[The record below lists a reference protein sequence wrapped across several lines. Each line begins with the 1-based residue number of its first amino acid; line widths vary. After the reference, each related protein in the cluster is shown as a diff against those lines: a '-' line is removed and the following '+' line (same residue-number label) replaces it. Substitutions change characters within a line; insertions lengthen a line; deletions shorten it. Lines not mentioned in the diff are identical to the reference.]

1 MGDIYLMAL
10 CKLYVNAPR
19 KVRKLVETYT
29 SAEEAWQCAE
39 EPDKAKAM
47 EAAKAE
53 IRFIEKHHIEV
64 YDYREDA
71 YPQRLKECPDAPV
84 ILYGKGNLRL
94 NGGHFLAVVGTR
106 TCSERGRENTRRLV
120 MDLAEKVE
128 DLTVVSGLAYG
139 VDVAA
144 HKAALEVGIPTIVVP
159 AHGLDRIYPA
169 LHRQVAVAALEHG
182 GLLTEYMSGTEP
194 EKLNFVARNR
204 IIAGLSDAVVVTES
218 KQRGGSLITARLANG
233 YGRDVFAVPGRI
245 DDENA
250 RGCNALIREQRA
262 ALIESADDLVQAMN
276 WPTRPDQKEDRQTS
290 LDFTGIGD
298 DEHKLLTLMQNC
310 PDGVQINTLVQE
322 SGIGYATA
330 AGLLMG
336 LELEGKVV
344 SLPGGRY
351 MAGRV

>member
-1 MGDIYLMAL
+1 MSDIYLMAL

-19 KVRKLVETYT
+19 KVRKLMEAYT
-29 SAEEAWQCAE
+29 SAEEAWQRVE
-39 EPDKAKAM
+39 EQDKINAL

-53 IRFIEKHHIEV
+53 IGFIEKHHIEV
-64 YDYREDA
+64 YDYRGDA

-106 TCSERGRENTRRLV
+106 TCSERGKENTRRLV

-128 DLTVVSGLAYG
+128 NLTVVSGLAYG

-144 HKAALEVGIPTIVVP
+144 HKAALEAGISTIVVP

-233 YGRDVFAVPGRI
+233 YGRDVFAMPGRI

-276 WPTRPDQKEDRQTS
+276 WSTTPKQKEDRQTS
-290 LDFTGIGD
+290 LDFTDIGD
-298 DEHKLLTLMQNC
+298 DERKLLTLMQNY
-310 PDGVQINTLVQE
+310 PDGVQINVLVQE
-322 SGIGYATA
+322 SGIEYATA

-336 LELEGKVV
+336 LELEGKAV

-351 MAGRV
+351 MVGRI